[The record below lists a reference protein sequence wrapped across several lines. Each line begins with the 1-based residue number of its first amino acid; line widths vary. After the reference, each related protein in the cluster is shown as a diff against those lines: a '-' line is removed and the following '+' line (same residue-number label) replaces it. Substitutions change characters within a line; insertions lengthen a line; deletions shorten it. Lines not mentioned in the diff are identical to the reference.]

1 MSISKNGSSNAVALT
16 GIWTLAVT
24 TFVIAALYIAREI
37 FIPLA
42 LATLVT
48 FLLAPL
54 VSALERTIGRIAAV
68 LVSVVLVV
76 AAIGGIAWILSSQ
89 FGDLANNLPTYK
101 QNITAKLRA
110 LHLPIDDPPATLEPT
125 TSSAKAPTAPAA
137 QDILHTSPIALAQ
150 TAVASL
156 VSPLGNAALVTLLAI
171 FMLTNR
177 EDLRGR
183 FIRLIGHGRISTTTR
198 AMDDAGFRVARYLL
212 LLLAVNLSF
221 GAIIA
226 AGLALIGI
234 PNAILW
240 GCLAALLRFIPYVG
254 CWIAA
259 ALPFSL
265 ALAVSSSWTSPLLV
279 LGLFLVV
286 EIVNANFLEP
296 WLYGTHTGVSP
307 FALIVAAIFWT
318 WLWGTIGLLLSTPLT
333 VCLVVM
339 GRHVPRLSFLST
351 ILSDEKSLTPPE
363 ECYRRL
369 VSVGL
374 NEAGEFV
381 DAFLKTHSLNELY
394 DTMLVPVVIVAEIDR
409 HRGTLDEQHLD
420 FVEQG
425 VADIVEDL
433 QTRPAGPPGPAAPQ
447 THRTNQSAPR
457 AYCLPARAQRDDL
470 AASMLA
476 HLLRE
481 KGFYAAMEPF
491 GVREIAQTIT
501 LVKKA
506 QVDVLCITV
515 IPPSTVIQARFLCA
529 KLTEQFPNLKI
540 VVTLWGGL
548 PNLSEASERLYK
560 SGAAQVAINLEGAV
574 KLVEEAVAP
583 PRVFSAA

>member
-1 MSISKNGSSNAVALT
+1 MSNSKAGSSNAVALT
-16 GIWTLAVT
+16 GIWALVVT
-24 TFVIAALYIAREI
+24 TFVIAALYFARDI

-54 VSALERTIGRIAAV
+54 VTAIEHTIGRIAAV
-68 LVSVVLVV
+68 LVSTFLVIS
-76 AAIGGIAWILSSQ
+76 AIGGIAWILSSQ
-89 FGDLANNLPTYK
+89 FGELATNLPIYK

-110 LHLPIDDPPATLEPT
+110 LHLPIDDPVPAPEPAAATSHSPQPAT
-125 TSSAKAPTAPAA
+125 
-137 QDILHTSPIALAQ
+137 QDVLHTSPGKLVQMAM
-150 TAVASL
+150 ASL
-156 VSPLGNAALVTLLAI
+156 LSPLGNAALVTLLAI
-171 FMLTNR
+171 FMLINR
-177 EDLRGR
+177 EDLRSR
-183 FIRLIGHGRISTTTR
+183 FIRIIGHGRISTTTR

-221 GAIIA
+221 GAIITV
-226 AGLALIGI
+226 GLALLGL

-240 GCLAALLRFIPYVG
+240 GSLAALLRFIPYVG

-259 ALPFSL
+259 ALPFAL
-265 ALAVSSSWTSPLLV
+265 ALAVSTSWTTPLSV

-318 WLWGTIGLLLSTPLT
+318 WLWGPIGLLLSTPLT

-369 VSVGL
+369 SSVGL
-374 NEAGEFV
+374 NEAGEYV
-381 DAFLKTHSLNELY
+381 DAFLKTHSLLELY
-394 DTMLVPVVIVAEIDR
+394 DTMLVPVVVVAEIDR
-409 HRGTLDEQHLD
+409 HRQTLDEEHLD

-433 QTRPAGPPGPAAPQ
+433 QTRPALASSSDASLTNPAPQ
-447 THRTNQSAPR
+447 RVH
-457 AYCLPARAQRDDL
+457 CLPARARRDDL
-470 AASMLA
+470 ASAMLA

-481 KGFYAAMEPF
+481 KGLSATTEPI
-491 GVREIAQTIT
+491 GVRDVAQTIAI
-501 LVKKA
+501 VKESA
-506 QVDVLCITV
+506 VDLLCITV
-515 IPPSTVIQARFLCA
+515 VPPSTVIQARFLCA
-529 KLTEQFPNLKI
+529 KLTQHFPELNI
-540 VVTLWGGL
+540 VVMLWGSL
-548 PNLSEASERLYK
+548 PNLTDASERLYK
-560 SGAAQVAINLEGAV
+560 SGASQVAINLEGTI
-574 KLVEEAVAP
+574 KLVEELTTASRASSP
-583 PRVFSAA
+583 A